1 MLLTSVDNETSAQ
14 QTGLGRFLSV
24 ATRNNDWILLLAV
37 NNQPVTNEQQYVDA
51 LKQLQSGESFTVEVA
66 AIDQD
71 GDAIPKTDTTV
82 SLTMP

>member
-51 LKQLQSGESFTVEVA
+51 LKQLQSGESFTVEVWHR
-66 AIDQD
+66 QN

-82 SLTMP
+82 S